1 MMKRISYFFLAIV
14 LIATTTVTGH
24 AQRLKGN
31 KHVTKQER
39 TIEEFTEL
47 TVSGALNV
55 ILTQGEPQLIII
67 ESDENLLDQI
77 FTDVKKGVL
86 KLTMGNIIDF
96 TELNIYITVR
106 NLDNIETSGATSIK
120 STNQFKASSLR
131 IQASGASEIKMNI
144 MVDELETDISGA
156 SEVTLK
162 GNANEHSGEISGASE
177 LNAYDLVTQN
187 TTIDVS
193 GAASAMVNA
202 ENSLNANTSGAGEV
216 KYKNDPATLN
226 MYNND
231 QIKMNNSSG
240 TITIHTDD
248 WDETTKIVVGGVS
261 VEVTDDDSVKI
272 VIGNNELLVDNNG
285 NVKFNKCRKQK
296 FNGHWGGFHLGVNG
310 YLDKDWSTTIP
321 NEETF
326 GYLDLKYEKSI
337 DVQLNFFEQNINL
350 INNKFGLI
358 TGLGLTWNSYNYRRN
373 DTYLVS
379 DSSVIFGYY
388 GKEGVEDNPAYP
400 AHHKRNYD
408 KSKMK
413 VTYLMVPVLFEYQ
426 TNRFQRTNSFHITG
440 GMVLGWRMWTKT
452 KVLYKTSG
460 TVKDKQWSDFHLQP
474 FRFNAYAGIGWGVIN
489 LYGTYS
495 INTLF
500 RDNRGPE
507 LYPFS
512 IGLTI
517 VGW

>member
-1 MMKRISYFFLAIV
+1 
-14 LIATTTVTGH
+14 
-24 AQRLKGN
+24 KGN
-31 KHVTKQER
+31 KNITKQER
-39 TIEEFTEL
+39 TLEEFNAL
-47 TVSGALNV
+47 DVGGAFNV
-55 ILTQGEPQLIII
+55 ILTQGDPQLIIV
-67 ESDENLLDQI
+67 ETDENLLDDI
-77 FTDVKKGVL
+77 NTDVKKGVL
-86 KLTMGNIIDF
+86 ELSMGNIKEF

-106 NLDNIETSGATSIK
+106 NLNNIEASGATSIK
-120 STNQFKASSLR
+120 STNQFKPTSLK
-131 IQASGASEIKMNI
+131 ILASGASEVKMDI
-144 MVDELETDISGA
+144 VTDELETDISGA
-156 SEVTLK
+156 AEVTLK
-162 GNANEHSGEISGASE
+162 GIAKEHLGELSGAAE

-187 TTIDVS
+187 TTMDVS

-216 KYKNDPATLN
+216 KYKNDPASVN
-226 MYNND
+226 MSSND
-231 QIKMNNSSG
+231 QYQITNPTG

-248 WDETTKIVVGGVS
+248 WDETTKVVVGGIS
-261 VEVTDDDSVKI
+261 VEVMEDDSVKI
-272 VIGNNELLVDNNG
+272 IIGNNELLVDNNG
-285 NVKFNKCRKQK
+285 SVKFNKCRKQK

-310 YLDKDWSTTIP
+310 YVDKDWSTTIP
-321 NEETF
+321 DAETF
-326 GYLDLKYEKSI
+326 GYLDLQYEKSI

-358 TGLGLTWNSYNYRRN
+358 TGLGLTWNNYRYRKT

-379 DSSVIFGYY
+379 DSSTIFGYF
-388 GKEGVEDNPAYP
+388 GKEGVEGNPGYP
-400 AHHKRNYD
+400 PHPERNYD

-413 VTYLMVPVLFEYQ
+413 VTYLTVPILFEYQ
-426 TNRFQRTNSFHITG
+426 TNRFQKTNSFHITG

-460 TVKDKQWSDFHLQP
+460 TVKDKQWSDFHLTP

-512 IGLTI
+512 IGITI